1 MKAYPMVRAALTFV
15 ALCLSLPLT
24 GTAAFGQ
31 DVGGDVGGGAGI
43 FRPRNPETKKGGAKP
58 LTPVTKP
65 STRPAPRGN
74 RAAAAASASA
84 AAEERVEDLLAKG
97 NEFRDA
103 RRFAEAEE
111 AYQGALKIKPRDA
124 RAAYGLGNVY
134 TDQQRWENAETA
146 YRNAAQWGPSNV
158 DALVALSVVLIH
170 PRTGADNAK
179 RFADSEGFAR
189 RAVQLQPKNAVA
201 WDRLGVALQSRG
213 SLTNETEH
221 AYRRAVELDPQF
233 AVAYVHLGRVLKRL
247 GRSNEAAPLYDQAI
261 NLAKDPATLNLIAE
275 SLQGEQQWLLSGPVL
290 KRALALDERNPTTL
304 LLMGRMLVVLKR
316 YQEAEPY
323 LKASTEVSPRAF
335 QPLNLLGRTY
345 LALERY
351 AEAEVTYERA
361 AAFAPVG
368 DRKQLAGAF
377 GFQGVGDGYLKAKE
391 HNNAARAYQRAL
403 ELDPGNNE
411 IEQKLSKARSR

>member
-1 MKAYPMVRAALTFV
+1 MKAYAMVRAAFTFV
-15 ALCLSLPLT
+15 ALCLSLLLN
-24 GTAAFGQ
+24 GGAAFGQ
-31 DVGGDVGGGAGI
+31 DVGAEVGGGAGI
-43 FRPRNPETKKGGAKP
+43 FRPRNPETRKSRPKP
-58 LTPVTKP
+58 MTPVTKP
-65 STRPAPRGN
+65 STRPGTRSN
-74 RAAAAASASA
+74 RAAAAAAAAA

-97 NEFRDA
+97 NEFRDT

-134 TDQQRWENAETA
+134 TDQQRWENAENA

-158 DALVALSVVLIH
+158 DALVALSVVLVQ

-179 RFADSEGFAR
+179 RLADAEHFAR
-189 RAVQLQPKNAVA
+189 RAVQLEPKNAVA

-213 SLTNETEH
+213 SFTTETEH
-221 AYRRAVELDPQF
+221 AYRRAVELEPEF
-233 AVAYVHLGRVLKRL
+233 AVAYAHLGRVLKRL
-247 GRSNEAAPLYDQAI
+247 GRGNEATPLYEQAI
-261 NLAKDPATLNLIAE
+261 SLAKDAATLNLVAE
-275 SLQGEQQWLLSGPVL
+275 SLQAEQQWEQSGPVL
-290 KRALALDERNPTTL
+290 TRALSLDQRNSTSL

-323 LKASTEVSPRAF
+323 LKTSTEVSPRAF

-351 AEAEVTYERA
+351 SQAEATYERA
-361 AAFAPVG
+361 ATLASAG

-377 GFQGVGDGYLKAKE
+377 GFQGVGDGYLKTREYA
-391 HNNAARAYQRAL
+391 NAARAYQRAL
-403 ELDPGNNE
+403 ELDPDNKE
-411 IEQKLSKARSR
+411 LEQKLSKARSR

>member
-1 MKAYPMVRAALTFV
+1 MKTYAMLRVALTFV
-15 ALCLSLPLT
+15 ALCLTLLS
-24 GTAAFGQ
+24 TATVAFGQ
-31 DVGGDVGGGAGI
+31 DVGADVGGGAGI
-43 FRPRNPETKKGGAKP
+43 FRPRNPEAKRSATKP
-58 LTPVTKP
+58 TTPVTKP
-65 STRPAPRGN
+65 STRPGPRSN
-74 RAAAAASASA
+74 RGSAAAAAA
-84 AAEERVEDLLAKG
+84 AAERVEDLLAKG

-134 TDQQRWENAETA
+134 TDQQRWENAEMA
-146 YRNAAQWGPSNV
+146 YRNAAQWSPSNV
-158 DALVALSVVLIH
+158 DALVALSVVLVQ
-170 PRTGADNAK
+170 PMTGADNAK
-179 RFADSEGFAR
+179 RLADAEGYAR

-213 SLTNETEH
+213 SFTNETEQ

-247 GRSNEAAPLYDQAI
+247 GRSNDAAPLYDQAI
-261 NLAKDPATLNLIAE
+261 SLAKEAATLNLVAE
-275 SLQGEQQWLLSGPVL
+275 SLQGEQQWEQSGPVL
-290 KRALALDERNPTTL
+290 KRALALEERNSTTL

-323 LKASTEVSPRAF
+323 LKTSTEVSPRAF
-335 QPLNLLGRTY
+335 QPFNLLGRTY

-351 AEAEVTYERA
+351 ADAEVTYERA
-361 AAFAPVG
+361 ATFASVG

-391 HNNAARAYQRAL
+391 HSNAARAYQRAL
-403 ELDPGNNE
+403 ELDPGNKE
-411 IEQKLSKARSR
+411 IEHKLSNARSR